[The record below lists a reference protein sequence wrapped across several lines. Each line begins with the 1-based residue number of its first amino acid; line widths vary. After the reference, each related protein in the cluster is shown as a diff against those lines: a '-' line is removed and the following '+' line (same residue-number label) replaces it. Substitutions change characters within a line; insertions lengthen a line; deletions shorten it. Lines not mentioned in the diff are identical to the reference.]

1 MKKIVLAITLLL
13 LFFAQIPILS
23 VSAQSGSGEI
33 VMELNSNR
41 VLYELNA
48 RDKKYMASTTKILT
62 AITII
67 ENCNLNDIV
76 TVTKETVGVE
86 GSSIYL
92 EEGENTISL

>member
-13 LFFAQIPILS
+13 LFLMQRPILA
-23 VSAQSGSGEI
+23 VSAQVGSGEV

-41 VLYELNA
+41 VLYEFNA

-92 EEGENTISL
+92 VEGES